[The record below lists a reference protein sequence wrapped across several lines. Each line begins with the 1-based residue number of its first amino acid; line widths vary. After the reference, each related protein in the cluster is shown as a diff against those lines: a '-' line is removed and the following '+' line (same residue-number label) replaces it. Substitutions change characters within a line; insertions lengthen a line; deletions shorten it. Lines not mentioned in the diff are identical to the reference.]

1 MYPKI
6 LICDEID
13 NEATDKLKTFA
24 DVETGKEKLND
35 LEKLE
40 NYDCLIVRSATK
52 ITKDVIA
59 KAKNLKIIA
68 RAGAGLDN
76 VDVIAAKERNIK
88 VVNAPD
94 SLTISVAEMV
104 FGSLLALIRK
114 ISDADKSMKEGKWEK
129 KKFKG
134 REIYGKNFGIV
145 GFGRI
150 GRKVATIA
158 NGFGANIFA
167 YDPLITDEKI
177 YENLNAKHCKNID
190 EILKQCDFISIH
202 VPLLNETRNLING
215 NNIKRVKKDAIM
227 INTSRGGIIN
237 ESALIEALKNKLT
250 GGACLDVFENE
261 PNPNPEFRNLENVI
275 LTPHIASAT
284 EEAQKRAGM
293 DVVMQIEKFFK
304 G

>member
-129 KKFKG
+129 KKFEG

-215 NNIKRVKKDAIM
+215 NNIKILKKDAIM

-237 ESALIEALKNKLT
+237 ESTLIEALKNKLT

>member
-24 DVETGKEKLND
+24 DVEIGKEKLND
-35 LEKLE
+35 VEKLE

-215 NNIKRVKKDAIM
+215 NNIKILKKDAIM

-237 ESALIEALKNKLT
+237 ESALIEALKNKLR

-261 PNPNPEFRNLENVI
+261 PNPNPEFRNLKNVI

>member
-1 MYPKI
+1 MHPKI

-13 NEATDKLKTFA
+13 EEATDKLKGIA

-35 LEKLE
+35 LEKLQ
-40 NYDCLIVRSATK
+40 NYDCLLVRSATK

-59 KAKNLKIIA
+59 NAKNLKIIA

-76 VDVIAAKERNIK
+76 VDVLAAKERNIK

-104 FGSLLALIRK
+104 FGSLLAMIRK
-114 ISDADKSMKEGKWEK
+114 ISEADKSMNEEKWEK
-129 KKFKG
+129 KKFTG
-134 REIYGKNFGIV
+134 REICGKNFGII

-158 NGFGANIFA
+158 NGFSANVFA

-177 YENLNAKHCKNID
+177 YENLNVRHCKNID
-190 EILKQCDFISIH
+190 EILKQCDFVSIH
-202 VPLLNETRNLING
+202 VPLMNETRNLINAD
-215 NNIKRVKKDAIM
+215 NIKTLKKDAIM

-237 ESALIEALKNKLT
+237 ELALIGALKNKLI
-250 GGACLDVFENE
+250 GGVCLDVFENE

-284 EEAQKRAGM
+284 KEAQKRAGM
-293 DVVMQIEKFFK
+293 DVVVQIEKFFK